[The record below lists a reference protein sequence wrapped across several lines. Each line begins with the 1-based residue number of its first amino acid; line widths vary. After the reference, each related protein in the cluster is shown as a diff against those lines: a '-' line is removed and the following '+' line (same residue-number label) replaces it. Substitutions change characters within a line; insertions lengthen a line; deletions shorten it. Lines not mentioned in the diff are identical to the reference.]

1 MTTVHGEVA
10 PGFEPVRQAFERN
23 FAERGEVGAAVSV
36 VLRGRCVVDLWG
48 GVADPG
54 SGRPWQEDTL
64 ALLFSTTKGITAT
77 CVHLLVERGK
87 LDLDAT
93 VSSIWPE
100 FAAHGKERV
109 TVRDVLTHRA
119 GVPAIEAPVSVQEVF
134 AWDPVCAA
142 VADQRP
148 VWEPGTKHGYHVR
161 TFGWILGELVRRTTG
176 ASLGAWLAREVAA
189 PLGLDLFVGLPG
201 ALEPRVATLIPPP
214 EPSDP
219 EERALRERFLGP
231 DTLLGAALLG
241 PSGNFGY
248 GPLWNTRELHAAELP
263 SSNGIGTAR
272 SLARFYAA
280 CVGDVQGTRILA
292 PETVARATEACT
304 DGPDALLHLPTRFGL
319 GYMLPPTL
327 SPACPPGAFGHPG
340 AGGSLGFA
348 DPALGLG
355 FGYAMN
361 RMDLGL
367 TGDPRASDLVEATYA
382 SLRSGL

>member
-348 DPALGLG
+348 DPELGLG